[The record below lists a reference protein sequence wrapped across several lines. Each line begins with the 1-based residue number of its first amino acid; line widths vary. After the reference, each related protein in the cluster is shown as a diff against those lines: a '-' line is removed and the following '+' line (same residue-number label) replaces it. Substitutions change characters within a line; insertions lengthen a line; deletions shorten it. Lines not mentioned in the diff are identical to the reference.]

1 MVKYIYG
8 QLGIYYVHFMSFYVQ
23 TSIRTK
29 NHLQLK
35 KFSDMKFV
43 PHELVSFSIL
53 FGELLGS
60 PYSGG
65 AQIWKLLCRCEE
77 QKSWGAQNFFSF
89 KIIILDIFCEHLG
102 YVAPTL

>member
-1 MVKYIYG
+1 MVSLACMVEYIYG
-8 QLGIYYVHFMSFYVQ
+8 QLGIYYVHFMSFFVQ

-65 AQIWKLLCRCEE
+65 RKFGNSYVDVR
-77 QKSWGAQNFFSF
+77 KRKVGAH
-89 KIIILDIFCEHLG
+89 KIFLVLRSS
-102 YVAPTL
+102 Y